1 MPSVTK
7 LFRLAT
13 LPETR
18 RAVVVAAR
26 SEALRDVA
34 HRARSDRSGLV
45 RDLARPRKTFG
56 LFRTALFHPAT
67 RELANVGYAFL
78 PGRYLAVGWAATRLS
93 RRVLGHSGDRPPAK
107 GRASR
112 R

>member
-7 LFRLAT
+7 LIRLAT

-26 SEALRDVA
+26 SDALRDVT

-45 RDLARPRKTFG
+45 RDLARPRQAVG
-56 LFRTALFHPAT
+56 LVRSALLHPAT
-67 RELANVGYAFL
+67 RELANVGYVLL

-93 RRVLGHSGDRPPAK
+93 RRVLGRSGDKPRTK
-107 GRASR
+107 VRASGG
-112 R
+112 